1 MDFKDEKKGLF
12 RGLDYDD
19 NGYHDG
25 NLFINELCKQTKDV
39 NKVRIYITQYKRRTH
54 LNINMSFFKYV

>member
-25 NLFINELCKQTKDV
+25 NLFINELCEQT
-39 NKVRIYITQYKRRTH
+39 NERC
-54 LNINMSFFKYV
+54 